1 MWISYCGRSRANLRP
16 VPSLPTPVKKLVPP
30 LVNVVPVLV
39 GLCWLALPFTAGDL
53 LTTAAEQRSTP
64 VQWVLAVGLWLG
76 WGVGVGTIA
85 IARTSSLT
93 LGRYVIPA
101 GLAATLWAALETD
114 PDGTRT
120 LGVTGVIGLAC
131 AAAAA
136 ALVLTA
142 AYGDRSVNGSSYG
155 AERRFALRPPTAVV
169 LGPLPLLWLVVT
181 AGVVAGPLL
190 LAARSWIA
198 GVVVL
203 AGGWALAPVIVR
215 RTHQLSRRWLV
226 LVPAGVVVHDP
237 LVLTDS
243 LLVQKNN
250 LAHIGPALADTTATD
265 LTMGALGLAIEVGL
279 REPSSILTNAD
290 RRAAGGS
297 FTAPGTEVS
306 AVLVTP
312 SRPGAVMRTV
322 TERRLPVR

>member
-1 MWISYCGRSRANLRP
+1 MTTL
-16 VPSLPTPVKKLVPP
+16 
-30 LVNVVPVLV
+30 VPVLV
-39 GLCWLALPFTAGDL
+39 GLCWLVLPFTAGDL
-53 LTTAAEQRSTP
+53 LATAAAQRSTP

-93 LGRYVIPA
+93 LGRYLIPA
-101 GLAATLWAALETD
+101 GLAATVWAAVDAD
-114 PDGTRT
+114 PDGNRA
-120 LGVTGVIGLAC
+120 LGATGVIGLAC
-131 AAAAA
+131 AAAAC

-142 AYGDRSVNGSSYG
+142 AYGDRCVNGSSYG

-169 LGPLPLLWLVVT
+169 LGPLPVLWVVVT
-181 AGVVAGPLL
+181 AGAVAGPLL
-190 LAARSWIA
+190 LAARSWVA
-198 GVVVL
+198 GVVAL
-203 AGGWALAPVIVR
+203 AAGWALAVVIVR

-237 LVLTDS
+237 LMLTDS
-243 LLVQKNN
+243 LLVQKGN
-250 LAHIGPALADTTATD
+250 LAGIGPALADTTATD
-265 LTMGALGLAIEVGL
+265 LSMGALGLALEVAL
-279 REPSSILTNAD
+279 REPSKILTNAD

-297 FTAPGTEVS
+297 FTAPGTEVT

-322 TERRLPVR
+322 TERRLPMR

>member
-1 MWISYCGRSRANLRP
+1 M
-16 VPSLPTPVKKLVPP
+16 TTLVPA
-30 LVNVVPVLV
+30 LVSLVPVLV

-53 LTTAAEQRSTP
+53 LATAAAQRSTP

-93 LGRYVIPA
+93 LARYVIPA
-101 GLAATLWAALETD
+101 GLAATVWAAIDTD
-114 PDGTRT
+114 PDGNRA
-120 LGVTGVIGLAC
+120 LGATGVVGLAC
-131 AAAAA
+131 AAAAC

-169 LGPLPLLWLVVT
+169 LGPLPVLWVVVT

-203 AGGWALAPVIVR
+203 AAGWALAPVIVR
-215 RTHQLSRRWLV
+215 RTHLLSRRWLV

-250 LAHIGPALADTTATD
+250 LAGVGPALADTTATD
-265 LTMGALGLAIEVGL
+265 LTMGALGLAIEVRLG
-279 REPSSILTNAD
+279 EPSTILTNAD

-297 FTAPGTEVS
+297 FTAPGTEVE

-322 TERRLPVR
+322 AERGLPVR